1 MARRWSWGQ
10 YFALIGVP
18 LLIWNVWTE
27 VAWLIDGPRPVTQFR
42 DTSSVNWYA
51 THVLE
56 CVMILGALAVI
67 VYLIRGCRRERRFLT
82 FEVMFC
88 LAGATLHWANFG
100 INFFQPIIMA
110 SSNFVNLNASCGH
123 MPFIINPDCGR
134 AADPVLFFFLM
145 GAFMIPGE
153 VFLATWLLH
162 RVTGRWPGLP
172 VSRVWMMIGGLAV
185 MVAFLEIPI
194 LLLGFYAYG
203 GPRWMSLTFGPGAQY
218 NVVILFQSAVCT
230 VAMIAFYYFRNDK
243 GERFIE
249 RGLDHYTPR
258 RQRVLTLLAVYVC
271 VQLATWVPGTMPVAF
286 VSFYQD
292 GWPKL
297 PAYLVNDMCD
307 APGVTGTRYGP
318 CPGSPGFR
326 MPVRHSLPGESP

>member
-1 MARRWSWGQ
+1 MTRKWSWGQ

-27 VAWLIDGPRPVTQFR
+27 IAWLVDGPRPVTEFR
-42 DTSSVNWYA
+42 DPGSVNWYA
-51 THVLE
+51 VHILE
-56 CVMILGALAVI
+56 GVMIIGAISVI
-67 VYLIRGCRRERRFLT
+67 IYLIRGCRRQRRFLT

-153 VFLATWLLH
+153 VFVATWLLH
-162 RVTGRWPGLP
+162 RLNARWPGVPRL
-172 VSRVWMMIGGLAV
+172 WMMIAGLAV
-185 MVAFLEIPI
+185 VIALLEIPI
-194 LLLGFYAYG
+194 LILGFYAYG

-218 NVVILFQSAVCT
+218 NLVILLQAAVCNL
-230 VAMIAFYYFRNDK
+230 AMIAFYYFRNDK
-243 GERFIE
+243 GQRIVE
-249 RGLDHYTPR
+249 RGLDQYTPR
-258 RQRVLTLLAVYVC
+258 RQRLLTLLTVYVW
-271 VQLATWVPGTMPVAF
+271 VQLATWVPGTLPAAF
-286 VSFYQD
+286 LSFYQD

-297 PAYLVNDMCD
+297 PAYLVNDLCD

-318 CPGSPGFR
+318 CPGSPEFR

>member
-1 MARRWSWGQ
+1 MI
-10 YFALIGVP
+10 IGS
-18 LLIWNVWTE
+18 I
-27 VAWLIDGPRPVTQFR
+27 
-42 DTSSVNWYA
+42 
-51 THVLE
+51 
-56 CVMILGALAVI
+56 AVI
-67 VYLIRGCRRERRFLT
+67 IYLIRGCRRQRRFLT

-153 VFLATWLLH
+153 VFLATWLLN
-162 RVTGRWPGLP
+162 RLNARWPDFSLT
-172 VSRVWMMIGGLAV
+172 RLWTMLAALGV
-185 MVAFLEIPI
+185 VIALLEIPI

-203 GPRWMSLTFGPGAQY
+203 GPQWMSLTFGPGAQY
-218 NVVILFQSAVCT
+218 NLVILLQATVCN

-243 GERFIE
+243 GERIVE
-249 RGLDHYTPR
+249 RGLDQYTPR
-258 RQRVLTLLAVYVC
+258 RQRLLTLLTVYVW
-271 VQLATWVPGTMPVAF
+271 VQLATWIPGTLPVAV

-307 APGVTGTRYGP
+307 APGVTDTRYGP